1 MDKQIVE
8 QKLESL
14 RRCIERIQGKQPLS
28 ANDLETDIDKQD
40 IISLNLSRAVQLTV
54 DIGVHIISGLSSQ
67 VPETMG
73 QTFEVLADKHVI
85 SKELAIRLKKSVG
98 FRNIAV
104 HNYDAINWDIVHS
117 IVQLHLK
124 DFSEFAKAILVWQ
137 DKNNYK
143 MCFQIKQFIGD
154 PPTAH
159 SAQAE
164 TIQAVLGRGH
174 KGSRLEICRVQH
186 NALRARGLR

>member
-14 RRCIERIQGKQPLS
+14 RRCIERIQGKQPLTV
-28 ANDLETDIDKQD
+28 NDLETDIDKQD

-67 VPETMG
+67 VPDTMG

-85 SKELAIRLKKSVG
+85 PKELATRLKKSVG

-137 DKNNYK
+137 DKNN
-143 MCFQIKQFIGD
+143 
-154 PPTAH
+154 
-159 SAQAE
+159 
-164 TIQAVLGRGH
+164 
-174 KGSRLEICRVQH
+174 
-186 NALRARGLR
+186 

>member
-14 RRCIERIQGKQPLS
+14 RRCIERIQGKQPLTV
-28 ANDLETDIDKQD
+28 NDLETDIDKQD

-67 VPETMG
+67 VPDTMG

-85 SKELAIRLKKSVG
+85 PKELATRLKKSVG

-104 HNYDAINWDIVHS
+104 HNYDAINWEIVHS
-117 IVQLHLK
+117 IVQLHLR

-137 DKNNYK
+137 DKNN
-143 MCFQIKQFIGD
+143 
-154 PPTAH
+154 
-159 SAQAE
+159 
-164 TIQAVLGRGH
+164 
-174 KGSRLEICRVQH
+174 
-186 NALRARGLR
+186 

>member
-14 RRCIERIQGKQPLS
+14 RRCVERIQGKQPLS

-67 VPETMG
+67 VPDTMG

-85 SKELAIRLKKSVG
+85 PKELATRLKKSVG

-137 DKNNYK
+137 DKNN
-143 MCFQIKQFIGD
+143 
-154 PPTAH
+154 
-159 SAQAE
+159 
-164 TIQAVLGRGH
+164 
-174 KGSRLEICRVQH
+174 
-186 NALRARGLR
+186 